1 MFSCFILFTCFC
13 WLLEFVYLSDST
25 FYNPRGNYVTWL
37 RLDVGNPPKILE
49 KKLWKHEA
57 WRNRCS
63 GKLNRQQHKNDKE
76 PRTRTQRDILLLSS
90 FLYSA
95 PSKGGQTQRVL
106 HKIALK
112 KSFFEATKKSR
123 KEEIKLRK
131 ILENLTVNNARIE
144 LLKKVYAPR
153 SLSHIQTCW
162 MVDPFRHIFHE
173 EISRNQHCAT
183 SSVELAMTFR

>member
-1 MFSCFILFTCFC
+1 MALESKCFRASSCLLVSRAKFVAFHARSPLRRTAFFFLHVV

-37 RLDVGNPPKILE
+37 WLDVGNPPKIIE

-63 GKLNRQQHKNDKE
+63 GKLNRQQHGPQGKNDKE

-106 HKIALK
+106 HKIAMK
-112 KSFFEATKKSR
+112 KSFSKRRRNHGKK
-123 KEEIKLRK
+123 K
-131 ILENLTVNNARIE
+131 
-144 LLKKVYAPR
+144 
-153 SLSHIQTCW
+153 
-162 MVDPFRHIFHE
+162 
-173 EISRNQHCAT
+173 
-183 SSVELAMTFR
+183 